1 MRRPY
6 CLNLDIDKVEKLD
19 LQIIRPCS
27 RSDVINDLIQ
37 FALDSGYVISAFIK
51 SRNDDMAIKGL
62 EGNITH

>member
-1 MRRPY
+1 MRKAY
-6 CLNLDIDKVEKLD
+6 CLNLDVDKIEKLD

-51 SRNDDMAIKGL
+51 SRNDEMLIKA
-62 EGNITH
+62 ESNITQ